1 MADYPVGYGKPPKH
15 SQFQKGESGNPKGRP
30 RASKG
35 LKTELREELS
45 ELVSVTIDGKTRRVS
60 KRRLVIKALAAKAA
74 KGNVPAAD
82 KLLSLVIQAEGFED
96 QRPAA
101 RQLSDTDR
109 RILQR
114 LLGEEEP
121 SDAADGEQPDG

>member
-15 SQFQKGESGNPKGRP
+15 SQFQRGESGNPKGRP
-30 RASKG
+30 KASKG
-35 LKTELREELS
+35 LKTELREELG

-109 RILQR
+109 SILQR

-121 SDAADGEQPDG
+121 SAGADGEQPDE